1 MLSVHTRREREVP
14 AHAAG
19 DLPLDSLS
27 DLGAALA
34 AQPYAKRGVPA
45 SDTVIRVALV
55 DDHTLVREGVRALLQ
70 TESDI
75 KVVAETGSGV
85 EAPAMVEQSHP
96 DVVIMDLDM
105 PGIDGIE
112 ATRALLAG
120 EAKPKVL
127 VLTMHAE
134 EQRLVNA
141 LHAGASGYLMKDAA
155 ETELIEAIRA
165 VARGDVYVRPRVAQM
180 LAANL
185 RPNEHLTDK
194 DRALQR
200 FEELSDRE
208 QTVLRLVAEGY
219 NGPEI
224 GRMLNITAKTVDTYK
239 QRINEKLGL
248 SHRTDYVR
256 FALTIDLLKR

>member
-1 MLSVHTRREREVP
+1 MVSVSTRRNSESP
-14 AHAAG
+14 APDAG

-27 DLGAALA
+27 ELGAALA

-45 SDTVIRVALV
+45 SETVIRVALV

-70 TESDI
+70 AESDI
-75 KVVAETGSGV
+75 KVVAEASSG
-85 EAPAMVEQSHP
+85 EDAPGMVEQSRP

-105 PGIDGIE
+105 PGMDGID
-112 ATRALLAG
+112 ATRTLLEG
-120 EAKPKVL
+120 ESKPKVL

-141 LHAGASGYLMKDAA
+141 LQAGASGYLMKDAA

-185 RPNEHLTDK
+185 RPNERITDA
-194 DRALQR
+194 DRARER
-200 FEELSDRE
+200 FQALSERE

-224 GRMLNITAKTVDTYK
+224 GRMLGITAKTVDTYK
-239 QRINEKLGL
+239 QRIGEKLGL
-248 SHRTDYVR
+248 GHRTDYVR